1 MKTPSR
7 TGMRSDCI
15 ACTFFRKAFFALA
28 RLGLAFVKRFFSIG
42 LAADRFAVFPRAD
55 LGVLRELPRTAPFP
69 LLLLFLFFGRAMF
82 AAYAVRPKRAPS
94 PVLAKSRR
102 KQACDN

>member
-42 LAADRFAVFPRAD
+42 LAAGRFAAFPRAA
-55 LGVLRELPRTAPFP
+55 LKLWRAFP
-69 LLLLFLFFGRAMF
+69 LAAALPLRIAVRFFGRAMF
-82 AAYAVRPKRAPS
+82 AAYTVRPKRAPS
-94 PVLAKSRR
+94 PVLAKSR
-102 KQACDN
+102 

>member
-1 MKTPSR
+1 MTPSR

-55 LGVLRELPRTAPFP
+55 LEVLRDLPRTADLP
-69 LLLLFLFFGRAMF
+69 LRIAVRFFCRAMF
-82 AAYAVRPKRAPS
+82 AAYTVRPKRAPS